1 MLLYI
6 FDNIVGMKAKKKTT
20 QNPKK
25 AAGRKSV
32 PQKPVTLTDKTL
44 ITTKEKTHTTVED
57 YF

>member
-1 MLLYI
+1 
-6 FDNIVGMKAKKKTT
+6 MKAKKKTT